1 MGVQLPYAVELQ
13 VVRHRLH
20 ATLKDTAETFGISRN
35 AVARI
40 MKRHASVVE
49 RVKGELA
56 DAAVAEMVADA
67 MAVASNG
74 KAETASESP

>member
-20 ATLKDTAETFGISRN
+20 ATLKGTAETFGISRN

-40 MKRHASVVE
+40 MNLICITGGHKLQC
-49 RVKGELA
+49 KQ
-56 DAAVAEMVADA
+56 
-67 MAVASNG
+67 
-74 KAETASESP
+74 